1 MLKIAVYLLWSQY
14 GKLLPTIPSLHFE
27 QAFPSSSSTFALH
40 TSQKVPENCVLHVQ
54 RPYLLHIL
62 GATPFELHP
71 THPFLKENI
80 VKEDLE
86 SMYGS

>member
-1 MLKIAVYLLWSQY
+1 MLKIAVYLLWSQS
-14 GKLLPTIPSLHFE
+14 GKLFPTIPSLHFL
-27 QAFPSSSSTFALH
+27 QSGPSTFALH